1 MLKKTSN
8 EKKLVV
14 LIGDGLR
21 HQHFLFQLNS
31 KHSISA
37 VFIEKSEYPQPI
49 AKTEN
54 EKNAWTWFFERRKA
68 FEHETITPTLN
79 IKTLNNP
86 DVFHVK
92 KTD

>member
-1 MLKKTSN
+1 MLKKNSH

-21 HQHFLFQLNS
+21 HQYFLFQLNS
-31 KHSISA
+31 KHNISA

-54 EKNAWTWFFERRKA
+54 EKMPGHGFLKEERL
-68 FEHETITPTLN
+68 LN
-79 IKTLNNP
+79 IKLLLQP
-86 DVFHVK
+86 
-92 KTD
+92 